1 MNFLHII
8 ERLMHDER
16 GATVVE
22 YAMICALLIFVIV
35 TTVQGLADQ
44 TNIMWTRVGTT
55 MQTATA

>member
-8 ERLMHDER
+8 QRLMRDER

-22 YAMICALLIFVIV
+22 YAMICALLIFVIM

-55 MQTATA
+55 MRTATA